1 MRAMDGMILCD
12 KPAGCSSHDEV
23 LRVRRALAG
32 AKTGHAGTLDPFATG
47 LLIVL
52 VGRATRIARFLL
64 TLPKTY
70 VTVGRFGALSSTG
83 DPDGEIVETGRIPP
97 DPPPMPTG
105 EVRQRPPVYSAI
117 RIAGVRAYERA
128 RRGEEFEVPER
139 TVHVHRFEQLWRDDG
154 VRGAYE
160 IECSSGTYVRSL
172 IAELGDAYCES
183 LRRTWIG
190 PWGVDVADGETLIPL
205 GDVLAAFLPVVQ
217 LDGEQACRARHGAL
231 VDVDVEGAV
240 VLTDGDG
247 PICIA
252 EPREGGGAK
261 ASVGFRA

>member
-1 MRAMDGMILCD
+1 
-12 KPAGCSSHDEV
+12 
-23 LRVRRALAG
+23 VRRALAG

-52 VGRATRIARFLL
+52 VGRATRIARYLL

-83 DPDGEIVETGRIPP
+83 DPDGEIVETARIPP

-105 EVRQRPPVYSAI
+105 EVRQRPPIYSAI

-128 RRGEEFEVPER
+128 RRGEDFEVPER
-139 TVHVHRFEQLWRDDG
+139 TVHVHRFEQLWRENG
-154 VRGAYE
+154 VRAGYE

-183 LRRTWIG
+183 LRRTRIG
-190 PWGVDVADGETLIPL
+190 PWDVEAADGKTVIAL
-205 GDVLAAFLPVVQ
+205 GDVLEAFLPVVR
-217 LDGEQACRARHGAL
+217 LDGEQARRAGHGAL
-231 VDVDVEGAV
+231 VDLDPGGPV
-240 VLTDGDG
+240 VLADGDG